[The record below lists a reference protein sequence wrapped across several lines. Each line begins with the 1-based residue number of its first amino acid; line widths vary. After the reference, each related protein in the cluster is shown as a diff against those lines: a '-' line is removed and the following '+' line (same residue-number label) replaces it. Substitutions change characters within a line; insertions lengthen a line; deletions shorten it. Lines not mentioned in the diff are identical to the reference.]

1 MDSSFSIKP
10 PPAVAQSRALRDP
23 VPVRGAADTELSG
36 ERTVNATNYNGD
48 RRGQGQHGDARQDS
62 KDGEPR
68 TDHAP
73 QDLVAD
79 PDSRDVIYRARDV
92 RSLDR
97 EHPDDALMRLRA
109 YRPSTAEAA
118 PASSDDPHADIQA

>member
-10 PPAVAQSRALRDP
+10 PPAVSRSRALRDP
-23 VPVRGAADTELSG
+23 IPVRSAVDTEL
-36 ERTVNATNYNGD
+36 NGD
-48 RRGQGQHGDARQDS
+48 RTVTGTHHNGDRGGHSKHDDS
-62 KDGEPR
+62 HHPKDGETRP
-68 TDHAP
+68 DHNV

-92 RSLDR
+92 RSLDG

-109 YRPSTAEAA
+109 YRPSIAETSAA
-118 PASSDDPHADIQA
+118 TDDDQHADIQA

>member
-23 VPVRGAADTELSG
+23 VPVRSAVDTELIG
-36 ERTVNATNYNGD
+36 ERTVTATNHNGD
-48 RRGQGQHGDARQDS
+48 RRGQDQQGDTRQDH

-68 TDHAP
+68 PDHSP

-79 PDSRDVIYRARDV
+79 PESRDVIYRARDV

-109 YRPSTAEAA
+109 YRPSIAEPA
-118 PASSDDPHADIQA
+118 PASSSDPHADIQA

>member
-23 VPVRGAADTELSG
+23 VPVRSAVDTELIG
-36 ERTVNATNYNGD
+36 ERTVTATNHNGD
-48 RRGQGQHGDARQDS
+48 RHGQGQQGDTRQDP

-68 TDHAP
+68 SDHPP

-97 EHPDDALMRLRA
+97 GHPDDALMRLRA
-109 YRPSTAEAA
+109 YRPNVAEAA
-118 PASSDDPHADIQA
+118 PTSDDDPHADFQA

>member
-10 PPAVAQSRALRDP
+10 PPAVSQSRALRDP
-23 VPVRGAADTELSG
+23 VPVRSAVETELSG
-36 ERTVNATNYNGD
+36 ERTVTATNYNGD
-48 RRGQGQHGDARQDS
+48 RDGQGKQDDPRQDS
-62 KDGEPR
+62 KDESRP
-68 TDHAP
+68 DHAL

-109 YRPSTAEAA
+109 YRPSIAESV
-118 PASSDDPHADIQA
+118 PASDDDPHADIQA